1 MTIANTTTKTAA
13 TVNAAA
19 IEAVK
24 AETLNWAAP
33 TRMGVEF
40 KPFTMGQVLDDWASG
55 AISRPLFQRQPLAW
69 VSVKGQ
75 MERYEDTLLN
85 GIPLPAIVLARF
97 PNAAEGTPLLLLD
110 GQQRVTSAEYL
121 LEKLD
126 DSADPLDAEKA
137 EFIRETPVTAM
148 IVDCPT
154 VAAAVELF
162 IRYNMGVKLDG
173 AQTGKAS
180 LPESMLAVLQT
191 YTDRLNSIGKDRFG
205 KKGAE
210 AASIM
215 LAACVVDFAAYNG
228 NGKAPYK
235 RKASTSAAAAAKVL
249 NSAAALPAIPDA
261 VERALTALQTATSP
275 TAVTYWA
282 SPARLIPLAWAAMET
297 GATVDAMRQLIDT
310 LDVKDTTISG
320 RAYTGWKN
328 GCAIHATVKLS
339 EAMAATANSPAATA
353 TRADIL
359 AYILSGKAEAD
370 KAKKA
375 EKAAAKAAAKAAVN
389 IPEGAAM
396 TAEEAAEAV
405 ANIEAALG
413 M

>member
-13 TVNAAA
+13 T
-19 IEAVK
+19 EAVK
-24 AETLNWAAP
+24 AEAINWAAP
-33 TRMGVEF
+33 ARMAVEF
-40 KPFTMGQVLDDWASG
+40 KPYTMGQVLDDWASG

-137 EFIRETPVTAM
+137 EFIRETPVEAM

-154 VAAAVELF
+154 VNAAVELF

-191 YTDRLNSIGKDRFG
+191 YTDRLTVIGKDRFG

-210 AASIM
+210 PASAM

-235 RKASTSAAAAAKVL
+235 RRACNRAADAMKVL
-249 NSAAALPAIPDA
+249 HGAAVLPAIPDA

-275 TAVTYWA
+275 AAITYWA
-282 SPARLIPLAWAAMET
+282 SPARLVPLCWAAMET
-297 GATVDAMRQLIDT
+297 GATVDAIRHLIDT
-310 LDVKDTTISG
+310 LDVKDSTISG
-320 RAYTGWKN
+320 RAYTGWKKD
-328 GCAIHATVKLS
+328 CAIHATVKLS
-339 EAMAATANSPAATA
+339 EAMASTANTPAATA
-353 TRADIL
+353 TRADLL

-370 KAKKA
+370 RAKKA
-375 EKAAAKAAAKAAVN
+375 AKTAAKTAVN
-389 IPEGAAM
+389 IPAGAAM

-413 M
+413 IG